1 MKSPAAGIPK
11 NESNYK
17 VTRFRNKV
25 RSSEGIPM
33 RRLMRVLLGVE
44 TASFFLA
51 AMIHAGVLISGYEH
65 HEAMIA
71 ESVIG
76 TVLLGGLV
84 ITLLHS
90 RSMFTTA
97 IIVQAFALLGTLVGI
112 FTIIIGIGPRT
123 VPDIAYHVSIVIVLA
138 VGLGL
143 ARRGRRTETI

>member
-1 MKSPAAGIPK
+1 MKSPAGVPK
-11 NESNYK
+11 NESKYSE
-17 VTRFRNKV
+17 TRLRNQV
-25 RSSEGIPM
+25 RSIAAIPM
-33 RRLMRVLLGVE
+33 KRIMRVLLGVE
-44 TASFFLA
+44 AASFFLA
-51 AMIHAGVLISGYEH
+51 ATIHAGMLISGYEH

-84 ITLLHS
+84 ITWLHS

-123 VPDIAYHVSIVIVLA
+123 VPDIAYHISIVVVLA
-138 VGLGL
+138 VGLEL
-143 ARRGRRTETI
+143 ARRGRRSETM

>member
-1 MKSPAAGIPK
+1 MKSPAGVSK
-11 NESNYK
+11 NESNY
-17 VTRFRNKV
+17 RGARLRNQV
-25 RSSEGIPM
+25 RSIAAIPM
-33 RRLMRVLLGVE
+33 KRIMRVLLGVE
-44 TASFFLA
+44 AASFFLA
-51 AMIHAGVLISGYEH
+51 ATIHAGMLISGYEH

-84 ITLLHS
+84 ITWLHS

>member
-1 MKSPAAGIPK
+1 MKSPAAGVPK

-84 ITLLHS
+84 MTLLHS

-123 VPDIAYHVSIVIVLA
+123 IPDIAYHVSIVIVLA

>member
-1 MKSPAAGIPK
+1 M
-11 NESNYK
+11 
-17 VTRFRNKV
+17 
-25 RSSEGIPM
+25 
-33 RRLMRVLLGVE
+33 
-44 TASFFLA
+44 
-51 AMIHAGVLISGYEH
+51 LISGYEH

-76 TVLLGGLV
+76 TVLIGGLMM
-84 ITLLHS
+84 TWLRS
-90 RSMFTTA
+90 RSMLATA